1 MAATQG
7 YDVKMAYKFPQGTS
21 IESLNA
27 LFNKPGVSNYSAKAS
42 STGIGTRRRA
52 ATGGQVYVTATIH
65 YPHPLLDIERE
76 IETHLGKFGQVNLRK
91 KNLTDYDSVVNNT
104 GIQNLTTNTAVN
116 DIAALFGNVK
126 MFGGKRRKA
135 RKTRKANKRRH

>member
-1 MAATQG
+1 MAPQG

-21 IESLNA
+21 ISSLNA
-27 LFNKPGVSNYSAKAS
+27 LFNKPGVSNYSAKAAS
-42 STGIGTRRRA
+42 AGMGTRRKA

-76 IETHLGKFGQVNLRK
+76 IESHLGKFGQVNLRK
-91 KNLTDYDSVVNNT
+91 KNLTDYDSVVNTT

-116 DIAALFGNVK
+116 DLAGLFDKVG
-126 MFGGKRRKA
+126 MGGKRRKA